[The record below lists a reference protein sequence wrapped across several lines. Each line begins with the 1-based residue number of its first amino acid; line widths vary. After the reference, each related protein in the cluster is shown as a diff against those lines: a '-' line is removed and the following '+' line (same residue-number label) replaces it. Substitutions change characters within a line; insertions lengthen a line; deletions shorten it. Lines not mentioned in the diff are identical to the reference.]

1 MSDGIDG
8 LDRLAKRIAELA
20 FDTRR
25 VERPLHA
32 IGVYMLG
39 SVERNFQAQGRP
51 TRWTP
56 LKPSTL
62 ARRRKGPHQGGPQI
76 LMDTGGLKH
85 SIKEQVTLSGNSSVS
100 IGSNK
105 KYARR
110 QQMGYE
116 GKTGK
121 GAGRG
126 HSPTPARPFLLIQEE
141 DKPKIIEI
149 ARRCL
154 EGKL

>member
-1 MSDGIDG
+1 MAEGIDN
-8 LDRLAKRIAELA
+8 LDRLAKRIADLA

-32 IGVYMLG
+32 VGVYMLS
-39 SVERNFQAQGRP
+39 SVQKNFDEQGRP
-51 TRWTP
+51 QRWTP

-62 ARRRKGPHQGGPQI
+62 ARRRKGKGSGGAKI
-76 LMDTGGLKH
+76 LTDTGRLKN
-85 SIKEQVTLSGNSSVS
+85 SISHKLVAGADGPGVSV
-100 IGSNK
+100 GSNV

-110 QQMGYE
+110 QQKGYP

-126 HSPTPARPFLLIQEE
+126 HSPTPPRPFLLIQTE
-141 DKPKIIEI
+141 DVPKIVKIVEGF
-149 ARRCL
+149 L
-154 EGKL
+154 EKH